1 MNHAQLRAFHL
12 VAREG
17 SFTRAARAAGLSQ
30 PNLSG
35 QVKALEASY
44 GQLLFER
51 RGRGAQMTETGRR
64 LYAITERLFAAEG
77 EAQALLAGTKALEI
91 GSLRVSADN
100 AIHAMPIMAEL
111 KRRYAGVTLSLG
123 IGNSDAVLRA
133 LQDYHA
139 DVGVTARR
147 PPEPRF
153 HAVPYRR
160 DRLIVFV
167 PRGHP
172 LAGRRRIP
180 AAELAGHDMVLRE
193 PGSITREVFER
204 AMQAAGVKVGAIMDI
219 DGREAVREAVA
230 QGLGIGAAFARE
242 FVPDERFVP
251 LEVPD
256 AQFEVGEYVACLAE
270 RLRLT
275 AVRAFMRI
283 AEELAEPLGGKASG
297 GGAQLTPPPAPAR

>member
-17 SFTRAARAAGLSQ
+17 SFTRAAKAAGLSQ

-35 QVKALEASY
+35 QVKALEESY

-51 RGRGAQMTETGRR
+51 RGRGAQMTEIGRQ
-64 LYAITERLFAAEG
+64 LYAVTDRLFAAQG
-77 EAQALLAGTKALEI
+77 EAEALLAGAENLTI
-91 GSLRVSADN
+91 GSLRISADN

-111 KRRYAGVTLSLG
+111 KRRHAGVALSLG

-133 LQDYHA
+133 LSDYRA

-147 PPEPRF
+147 PAEPRF
-153 HAVPYRR
+153 HGIPYRR

-172 LAGRRRIP
+172 LAGRKRIR
-180 AAELAGHDMVLRE
+180 AADLAGYDMVLRE
-193 PGSITREVFER
+193 PGSITREVFEH
-204 AMQAAGVKVGAIMDI
+204 AMRAAGVKVGAIMDI

-230 QGLGIGAAFARE
+230 AGLGIGAAFARE
-242 FVPDERFVP
+242 FVPDGRFSAI
-251 LEVPD
+251 EVPD
-256 AQFEVGEYVACLAE
+256 ADFDVGEYVVCLAE
-270 RLRLT
+270 RLRLS

-283 AEELAEPLGGKASG
+283 AQELADADLAAT
-297 GGAQLTPPPAPAR
+297 AQRQSRS

>member
-35 QVKALEASY
+35 QVKALEENY

-51 RGRGAQMTETGRR
+51 RGRGAQMTEIGRQ
-64 LYAITERLFAAEG
+64 LYAVTDRLFAAEG
-77 EAQALLAGTKALEI
+77 EAEALLAGSKNLTI
-91 GSLRVSADN
+91 GSLRISADN

-111 KRRYAGVTLSLG
+111 KRRHAGVVLSLS

-133 LQDYHA
+133 LADYHA

-153 HAVPYRR
+153 HGVPYRR

-167 PRGHP
+167 PRGHR
-172 LAGRRRIP
+172 LAGRGRIP
-180 AAELAGHDMVLRE
+180 VSELAGHDMVLRE

-204 AMQAAGVKVGAIMDI
+204 AMQAANVKVGAIMDI

-230 QGLGIGAAFARE
+230 AGLGIGAAFARE
-242 FVPDERFVP
+242 FVPDERFAA

-256 AQFEVGEYVACLAE
+256 AQFDVGEYVVCLAE
-270 RLRLT
+270 RLRLI

-283 AEELAEPLGGKASG
+283 AQELADKELA
-297 GGAQLTPPPAPAR
+297 AAPTAKVQHRGRG

>member
-35 QVKALEASY
+35 QVKALEERY
-44 GQLLFER
+44 RQLLFER
-51 RGRGAQMTETGRR
+51 RGRGARMTEAGRR
-64 LYAITERLFAAEG
+64 LYAVTDRLFAAED
-77 EAQALLAGTKALEI
+77 EARAVLAGAEELAA
-91 GSLRVSADN
+91 GSLRIVADN

-111 KRRYAGVTLSLG
+111 KRRHAGVALSLG

-133 LQDYHA
+133 LADLRA
-139 DVGVTARR
+139 DVGVTARA
-147 PPEPRF
+147 PAEPRF
-153 HAVPYRR
+153 HAVAFRR

-172 LAGRRRIP
+172 LAGRKRIA
-180 AAELAGHDMVLRE
+180 AAELAGRDMVLRE
-193 PGSITREVFER
+193 PGSVTREAFER
-204 AMQAAGVKVGAIMDI
+204 AMRAAGVGVGAVMDV

-230 QGLGIGAAFARE
+230 AGLGIGASFARE
-242 FVPDERFVP
+242 FAPEERFAA

-256 AQFEVGEYVACLAE
+256 ADFAVGEYVVCLAG
-270 RLRLT
+270 RLRLA
-275 AVRAFMRI
+275 AVKAFMRI
-283 AEELAEPLGGKASG
+283 ASELADRGLADRGQRPGRS
-297 GGAQLTPPPAPAR
+297 